1 MSDIKKIIN
10 IQVYGDKAQVTMTNN
25 SITSPI
31 NRTELKQ
38 LIDHAI
44 KAEYAMKQ
52 AEDAKRPL
60 RLVSSC

>member
-1 MSDIKKIIN
+1 MEQVKQIIN

-25 SITSPI
+25 SITSPMS
-31 NRTELKQ
+31 RRELKQ

-44 KAEYAMKQ
+44 KAEYQMKQ

-60 RLVSSC
+60 RLVM